1 MHAISQKAINH
12 IIAEEVSSPAY
23 YERHYR
29 RPEWPGGASGVT
41 VGVGYDLGYASKE
54 KIRQDWGPHVSAQ
67 MIAIMQS
74 CAGVKGASAKALLP
88 SVRNQID
95 IPWSA
100 ANDVFIKRDVPQW
113 TATLYNSLGPN
124 CDLLTPTCLGIEV
137 GLIYN
142 RGAGGFNSAG
152 DRYVEMR
159 AIKADVLAKNFN
171 DIPRQH
177 DSMARLWV
185 GTSVAGVAGR
195 RHREAALF
203 REGLKE
209 TGEIKTVSVPKA
221 EPDPDV
227 AASNRTDDRAR
238 TPQPR
243 TTPTQ
248 NGTTATVGGGPGAA
262 AKAAGWS
269 NGDVATVVA
278 ISILAAA
285 IIWFAW
291 YRNRNPHGGFVPA

>member
-29 RPEWPGGASGVT
+29 KPEWPGGASGVT
-41 VGVGYDLGYASKE
+41 VGNGYDLGYASKE
-54 KIRQDWGPHVSAQ
+54 KIKQDFGGRVSPQ
-67 MIAIMQS
+67 MLAVMQS
-74 CAGVKGASAKALLP
+74 CSGVKGGAASQFLR
-88 SVRNQID
+88 SVKNQID
-95 IPWSA
+95 IPWSVA
-100 ANDVFIKRDVPQW
+100 YAVFMERDVPQW
-113 TATLYNSLGPN
+113 TATLYRSLGPN
-124 CDLLTPTCLGIEV
+124 CDLLTPTCLGVEV

-142 RGAGGFNSAG
+142 RGAGGFNMAG
-152 DRYVEMR
+152 DRYTEMR
-159 AIKADVLAKNFN
+159 QIKAAVADKRFPA
-171 DIPRQH
+171 IPAYH
-177 DSMARLWV
+177 DSMARIWE

-203 REGLKE
+203 REGMKE
-209 TGEIKTVSVPKA
+209 TGEIKTVTVPKS

-227 AASNRTDDRAR
+227 IASNRADERAR
-238 TPQPR
+238 TPQPK

-248 NGTTATVGGGPGAA
+248 NGTTAGTAGAPGAA
-262 AKAAGWS
+262 AKAAGFS
-269 NGDVATVVA
+269 NGDVAMVVV

-291 YRNRNPHGGFVPA
+291 YRNRNPTGGFEPA